1 MKDSK
6 KLRIAT
12 AAAAALVITVGFV
25 TNAGIGTMSAPGF
38 WDISVLCPL
47 GALGTMLASKTMVPR
62 AVISLVIMVVLVIVF
77 ARAFCG
83 WICPVPL
90 VQKLRGLFSKGGGKK
105 SAMKADIAK
114 EADAAREAEHDP
126 LKVAGGCTAS
136 ACAESASGKKHGCA
150 ACAAVRGK
158 APDARHFVLGGAL
171 LSTFAF
177 GFPVFCLIC
186 PIGLTF
192 ATILLVINLFA
203 HGDATWSVVVVP
215 ALLLA
220 EVVLFGKWCHAL
232 CPLSAFMSLIGKTN
246 RTFVPA
252 IDDAKCLETAKGA
265 KCGLCGKA
273 CGENIDIRHPQL
285 SEAALSECTK
295 CRACV
300 DACPTHAVSM
310 PFLPRKKEVARTE
323 ERTPTMQPTHADPAA
338 EEEPRSLQ
346 S

>member
-6 KLRIAT
+6 KLRTITAL
-12 AAAAALVITVGFV
+12 AAAGIITIGFV

-47 GALGTMLASKTMVPR
+47 GALGTMLASKAMVPR
-62 AVISLVIMVVLVIVF
+62 AVVSLLIMAALIVVF

-105 SAMKADIAK
+105 
-114 EADAAREAEHDP
+114 
-126 LKVAGGCTAS
+126 GGESSNCTN
-136 ACAESASGKKHGCA
+136 CATSCA
-150 ACAAVRGK
+150 TCAAVRGK

-177 GFPVFCLIC
+177 GFPVFCLVC

-203 HGDATWSVVVVP
+203 HGDVTWSVIVVP
-215 ALLLA
+215 ALLIA
-220 EVVLFGKWCHAL
+220 EVVLFRKWCHKL
-232 CPLSAFMSLIGKTN
+232 CPLSAFMSLIGKAN
-246 RTFVPA
+246 RTFLPT
-252 IDDAKCLETAKGA
+252 IDDAKCLESAKGA

-273 CGENIDIRHPQL
+273 CGEGIDIRHPQL
-285 SEAALSECTK
+285 SAAALSECTK

-300 DACPTHAVSM
+300 DACPAHAVSM
-310 PFLPRKKEVARTE
+310 PLLPRKGKADSAQT
-323 ERTPTMQPTHADPAA
+323 RTPIPAGGSD
-338 EEEPRSLQ
+338 ENEPQSLHP
-346 S
+346 